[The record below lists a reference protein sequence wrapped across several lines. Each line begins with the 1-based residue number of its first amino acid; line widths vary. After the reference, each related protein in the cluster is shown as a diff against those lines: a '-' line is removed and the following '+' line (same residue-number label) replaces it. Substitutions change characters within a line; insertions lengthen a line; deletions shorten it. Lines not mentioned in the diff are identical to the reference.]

1 MFSDDDEGP
10 SDSSAAARRRKTRL
24 NSTPTSSKKIN
35 TAADTSTLSAKA
47 RLKAEFNPAEA
58 RQLNVNKRDTRSIEE
73 IEADLRRKKELARG
87 GTAQESVPQAG
98 FFTGRKGATAGTSSA
113 RTANVKASVA
123 KGLPQRTGSNAA
135 RTVTAGS
142 DVASGRLDQQNK
154 SGTASQQAKPK
165 RRSSSSPPPRS
176 SASVDARRIPKGRA
190 SSYSPPPKAGSSLK
204 QEIWSIINPNK
215 SFGSH
220 RAYDYDSDAVDDDS
234 DDMEAGY
241 DEIEEEN
248 RQAERIA
255 RLEDKRELERLER
268 RAKEK
273 EAARQRKDTG

>member
-1 MFSDDDEGP
+1 MFSDYDEGP
-10 SDSSAAARRRKTRL
+10 SDSSAAARRRKTRP
-24 NSTPTSSKKIN
+24 NSTPTSFKKLN
-35 TAADTSTLSAKA
+35 TADTSTLSAKA

-98 FFTGRKGATAGTSSA
+98 FFAGRKSATAGTSFAS
-113 RTANVKASVA
+113 TANIKASVA

-142 DVASGRLDQQNK
+142 DIAFGRVDQQNK

-165 RRSSSSPPPRS
+165 RRSSLSPPPRS
-176 SASVDARRIPKGRA
+176 SASVNARRVPKGRA
-190 SSYSPPPKAGSSLK
+190 SSYSPPLKAGSSLK

-215 SFGSH
+215 TFGSH
-220 RAYDYDSDAVDDDS
+220 RAYDYDSDAVDDES

-255 RLEDKRELERLER
+255 RIEDKRELERLER

-273 EAARQRKDTG
+273 EAARKRKDTG